1 MMFSRIAIAGVIA
14 SATSVA
20 AATALIQPYMDDRSD
35 GLALVQSY
43 YNALNRKEYSRAWSY
58 YGEEKPAPDFA
69 TFEDESSVIDMVDLV
84 VGEIVAEGAAGSIFY
99 QIPVAIRVTKQ
110 DSSETVMAGC
120 FVARLANPQIQD
132 DPFTPLHIVSDTLAD
147 ATGPVE
153 DAVPASC
160 E

>member
-1 MMFSRIAIAGVIA
+1 MRFSRIAIAGVVA
-14 SATSVA
+14 GVTSVA
-20 AATALIQPYMDDRSD
+20 AATALVQPYMDDRSD
-35 GLALVQSY
+35 GLALIQSY

-69 TFEDESSVIDMVDLV
+69 AFEDESSMIDMVDLV
-84 VGEIVAEGAAGSIFY
+84 VGDIVTEGAAGSIFY

-120 FVARLANPQIQD
+120 FVARLANPQIQG

-147 ATGPVE
+147 AAAPVE